1 MSTPLRALIVED
13 SEDDCLLVKN
23 ELRRGGYDVTHR
35 QVETGEAMSAA
46 LAQEQW
52 DIVISDHR
60 MPQFSSLAA
69 LKLCKQHECN
79 IPFIVVSGS
88 IGEELA
94 VAAMKAGAHDYIMK
108 DNLTRL
114 VPAVER
120 ELRDAESRRQR
131 QRAEQELEQ
140 CHHRTESILEAAG
153 EGICGLDANGVIN
166 FINPRGA
173 KLLGWEPVDLIGQS
187 FHETIHYSRPDGAPF
202 PKQDCSLC
210 ATLRDGLIHWMD
222 AEVFWRKDHSAFP
235 VEYMCVPMRKDA
247 TIVGAVLTFQDITE
261 RKGAEVALRDANCRL
276 QSNLQEL
283 RQTQRRLVEQER
295 LDALGRMASGVA
307 HDFNNALSQMVGF
320 TELLLTSPE
329 KLQNTETVRD
339 HLCKINDTGRD
350 AARVV
355 QRLREFYRPRRHTE
369 PQKVVDLN
377 RVVEESVSLTE
388 PKWKHEQE
396 IMGIAIRVQT
406 DFQPGVSIL
415 ADPAEMREALT
426 NLIFNAVDAMPQ
438 GGLITIRTRRHE
450 EHAVLEISDTGTG
463 MTEEIRQRCFEPF
476 FSTKGDAGTGLGLA
490 SVYGIVQ
497 RHGGEIRIHS
507 QPGGG
512 STFSIL
518 LPGRSDQPARP
529 VEKET
534 PAVPK
539 NHRLNILVVEDE
551 PMVQGIEVEYLV
563 ADGHAVETA
572 GDGCEGLSKFRA
584 GRFDLVLV
592 DRAMPKINGDQLTEA
607 IKELVPNMPVIL
619 VTGFETTFGD
629 NPDQQRR
636 ADLIL
641 TKPFSRATLRKA
653 VGKAVAA

>member
-1 MSTPLRALIVED
+1 MSTPLRALVVED
-13 SEDDCLLVKN
+13 SEDDCLLLKN
-23 ELRRGGYDVTHR
+23 TLTRGGYDVTHQR
-35 QVETGEAMSAA
+35 VETAETMSAA
-46 LAQEQW
+46 LAGGQW

-69 LKLCKQHECN
+69 LKICKEHACN

-131 QRAEQELEQ
+131 QRAEQELEV

-173 KLLGWEPVDLIGQS
+173 KLLGWEAADLIGKP

-202 PKQDCSLC
+202 PKHDCSLC

-222 AEVFWRKDHSAFP
+222 AEVFWRKDRPSFP
-235 VEYMCVPMRKDA
+235 VEYMCVPMRKD
-247 TIVGAVLTFQDITE
+247 TKIVGAVLTFQDITE
-261 RKGAEVALRDANCRL
+261 RKGAEAALHEANYRL
-276 QSNLQEL
+276 QASLQEL
-283 RQTQRRLVEQER
+283 HQTQQRLVEHER

-307 HDFNNALSQMVGF
+307 HDFNNALSKMVGF

-329 KLQNTETVRD
+329 KLRNTETVRD
-339 HLCKINDTGRD
+339 HLCKINDAGHD

-355 QRLREFYRPRRHTE
+355 QRLREFYRPRRNTE
-369 PQKVVDLN
+369 PQKIVDLN
-377 RVVEESVSLTE
+377 SLIKESVSLTE
-388 PKWKHEQE
+388 PRWKHDQE
-396 IMGIAIRVQT
+396 IKGVAINIKT
-406 DFQPGVSIL
+406 DFQPGVSVL
-415 ADPAEMREALT
+415 ADAAEIREALT

-438 GGLITIRTRRHE
+438 GGLITVRTKRE
-450 EHAVLEISDTGTG
+450 GGHAFLEVSDTGTG
-463 MTEEIRQRCFEPF
+463 MTEEVRQRCLEPF

-497 RHGGEIRIHS
+497 RHGGEIRVQS
-507 QPGGG
+507 QPGEG

-518 LPGRSDQPARP
+518 LPARSDKPAQSS
-529 VEKET
+529 KEE
-534 PAVPK
+534 PSSVRRSQ
-539 NHRLNILVVEDE
+539 RLNILVVEDE
-551 PMVQGIEVEYLV
+551 PMVRGIEVEYLT

-572 GDGCEGLSKFRA
+572 ADGCEGLSKFRT
-584 GRFDLVLV
+584 GKFDVVLV
-592 DRAMPKINGDQLTEA
+592 DRAMPKVNGDQLTEA
-607 IKELVPNMPVIL
+607 IKELAPNMPVIL
-619 VTGFETTFGD
+619 VTGFETTFDGD
-629 NPDQQRR
+629 LLQQRQ

-641 TKPFSRATLRKA
+641 TKPFSHASLRKA
-653 VGKAVAA
+653 LGKAVAA